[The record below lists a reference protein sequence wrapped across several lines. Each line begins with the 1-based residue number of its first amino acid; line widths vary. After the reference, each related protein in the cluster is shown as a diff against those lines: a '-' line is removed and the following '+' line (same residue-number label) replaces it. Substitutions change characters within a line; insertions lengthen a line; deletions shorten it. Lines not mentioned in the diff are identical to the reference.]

1 MTFIKF
7 HEVLSKGSE
16 RPEEIL
22 KRRDRSLIICLSIS
36 NERKTQFF
44 SPWPLILTFLEEL
57 SSLPAQD
64 SSQTHNNITREMRKG
79 IISGYTTFFGPVR
92 MGYLR
97 RKKLLCFNI
106 FPKIHLITTN
116 SKGTHRHSKEKKYAI

>member
-64 SSQTHNNITREMRKG
+64 SSQTHNNITREMRKR
-79 IISGYTTFFGPVR
+79 IISGYTTFFWGQY
-92 MGYLR
+92 GWDTLEGGNYYDLIYLNL
-97 RKKLLCFNI
+97 KHI
-106 FPKIHLITTN
+106 
-116 SKGTHRHSKEKKYAI
+116 SAY

>member
-64 SSQTHNNITREMRKG
+64 SSQTHNNITREMRKR
-79 IISGYTTFFGPVR
+79 IISEYTTFFGASTDGIPQEEEII
-92 MGYLR
+92 
-97 RKKLLCFNI
+97 KL
-106 FPKIHLITTN
+106 
-116 SKGTHRHSKEKKYAI
+116 

>member
-7 HEVLSKGSE
+7 HEVLSKGRE

-64 SSQTHNNITREMRKG
+64 SSQTHNNITREMRKR
-79 IISGYTTFFGPVR
+79 IISGYTTFFRASTDGIPQEEEII
-92 MGYLR
+92 MIQYFPQNSLNHNKLEGYPSSQQR
-97 RKKLLCFNI
+97 
-106 FPKIHLITTN
+106 
-116 SKGTHRHSKEKKYAI
+116 